1 MAAERPNNLERQIN
15 VACPVGRGC
24 SLENCLGVK
33 ASGVRIPNA
42 TSGKTV
48 EMEIY
53 GGL

>member
-1 MAAERPNNLERQIN
+1 MSDNLERQIN

-42 TSGKTV
+42 TSGRTV